1 MPKIVV
7 FPRIYRKNYICFM
20 SRNTHPSFTLLHKGN
35 ELSDFQLESLFPE
48 VHEFLADW
56 NKKST
61 VLDLQTSGSTGRP
74 KRFEVA
80 KDVMWHSAGATI
92 AALELKEGL
101 SALNSLS
108 CQYVAGKMML
118 VRAMRGGW
126 RLELRRPSI
135 DVLDEMEDEN
145 EKFDFTALV
154 PLQVRGKAHKLNA
167 IGCTILGGAPVD
179 SVLEEELRAVTT
191 RVYETFGMTE
201 TVSHIALRQLRPQS
215 DSFFQALPT
224 VSFSQNDDSTLTI
237 HAQDWG
243 YESLHTTD
251 IVDLESEVRFKWNG
265 RADFVIN
272 SGGVKLHPEVIEP
285 KLRAVL
291 NAEIYVKGEQH
302 PELGT
307 QLVGVVIEGTSIPER
322 QKFLEAGLS
331 TYEIPKVWK
340 EMREFPMTASGKIE
354 RKEL

>member
-1 MPKIVV
+1 
-7 FPRIYRKNYICFM
+7 M
-20 SRNTHPSFTLLHKGN
+20 SRITHPSFTLLHKGN

-56 NKKST
+56 NKKSA
-61 VLDLQTSGSTGRP
+61 VLELQTSGSTGTP
-74 KRFEVA
+74 KRFKVA

-92 AALELKEGL
+92 AALQLKEGL

-126 RLELRRPSI
+126 RLELRHPSTE
-135 DVLDEMEDEN
+135 VLDEIDDEN
-145 EKFDFTALV
+145 EKFNFTALV
-154 PLQVRGKAHKLNA
+154 PLQVRGKAQKLNA
-167 IGCTILGGAPVD
+167 IDCTILGGAPVD
-179 SVLEEELRAVTT
+179 SMFEEELKMVGT

-201 TVSHIALRQLRPQS
+201 TVSHIALRQLTPHS

-224 VSFSQNDDSTLTI
+224 VSFSQKDDSTLTI

-251 IVDLESEVRFKWNG
+251 IVELESEVRFKWRG

-272 SGGVKLHPEVIEP
+272 SGGVKLHPELIEP
-285 KLRAVL
+285 KLSTVL
-291 NAEIYVKGEQH
+291 NAEVYVKGERH

-307 QLVGVVIEGTSIPER
+307 QLVGVVIQGTSIPEK
-322 QKFLEAGLS
+322 QKLLEAGLS
-331 TYEIPKVWK
+331 AYEIPKVWK
-340 EMREFPMTASGKIE
+340 EMQEFPMTASGKIN